1 MHASFKKF
9 AWIYGVGNGNP
20 LQYSW
25 LENPLDKEAGR
36 LLQGYSTR
44 GHKESGHNLATK
56 QQPM

>member
-1 MHASFKKF
+1 MVTHSSILGWKIP
-9 AWIYGVGNGNP
+9 WT
-20 LQYSW
+20 
-25 LENPLDKEAGR
+25 EEAGR